1 MKVKTVLNAS
11 AYTHFEMFEPNLY
24 SYDVDILRKPE
35 NCFSYGGG
43 TVNPD
48 GGGIVTNR
56 LSAIP
61 DRVLNYEVEMIS
73 VNTASLALTIYSKL

>member
-11 AYTHFEMFEPNLY
+11 AYTRFEVFEPNEKGLY

-35 NCFSYGGG
+35 DCFSYGGG
-43 TVNPD
+43 
-48 GGGIVTNR
+48 IVTDR

-73 VNTASLALTIYSKL
+73 VNTASLALTIHSKL